1 MTIDRFYPI
10 VPDIQWLKRI
20 LPLGIKTVQ
29 LRIKNEADESVK
41 NQINEAIKISK
52 GTDCQLIINDFWQLA
67 IECGADFI
75 HLGQEDFAA
84 ADLNAIKKAGIKIGL
99 SSHDRAELQTAIK
112 AEPDYIALGP
122 IFETKLKKMKWRPQ
136 GLDRIGVW
144 KQEITCPLVAIGGLT
159 VENAPDVFK
168 AGADSLAVVTDII
181 THNSP
186 ETRVKEWL
194 HSTRLR
200 R

>member
-10 VPDIQWLKRI
+10 VPDIHWLKRI
-20 LPLGIKTVQ
+20 IPLGVKTVQ
-29 LRIKNEADESVK
+29 LRIKNEPDESVK
-41 NQINEAIKISK
+41 NQINDAIEITK

-67 IECGADFI
+67 IECGANFI
-75 HLGQEDFAA
+75 HLGQEDLAN
-84 ADLNAIKKAGIKIGL
+84 ADLNAIKKAGLKLGV
-99 SSHDRAELQTAIK
+99 SSHDRAELQTAIN

-136 GLDRIGVW
+136 GLERIGHW

-159 VENAPDVFK
+159 VENAPNIFE

-181 THNSP
+181 IHDDP
-186 ETRVKEWL
+186 ERRIKEWL
-194 HSTRLR
+194 HATR
-200 R
+200 